1 MSSYPIIKIP
11 TALERAYR
19 SEPVLA
25 NFEQPA
31 ACPPTSAPQY
41 FNLPMLA
48 LETVSAVL
56 MGGLCWSLSSW
67 FIGIFTGGGGLLL
80 VVAHAFAMSR
90 TYPDRWYLYR
100 AASERH
106 LQKQWETQFSQA
118 RSARLQTAD
127 GIARYRRQK
136 VSAVLKH
143 TQTNGEGARSLTPAA
158 AQFAQVLTEWFPGHI
173 HTDAGL
179 TLIDRASHLHISIE
193 IDEPYQEI
201 NGEIQATH
209 YLGSTLDQRQ
219 NNFYLDQGWVV
230 IRFSSLQTTDTPDS
244 CGKVIAELAAE
255 LLQET
260 AWLIPFEA
268 VENLIATQQWTRSE
282 AQQLA
287 KLAQRQYA

>member
-11 TALERAYR
+11 AALERAYR

-31 ACPPTSAPQY
+31 AGQPASVPQY
-41 FNLPMLA
+41 FNLPLLA
-48 LETVSAVL
+48 IEAASAVII
-56 MGGLCWSLSSW
+56 GGWGWFRFSW
-67 FIGIFTGGGGLLL
+67 FMGILMGGGGLLL

-90 TYPDRWYLYR
+90 TYSDRWYLYR
-100 AASERH
+100 AASERY

-143 TQTNGEGARSLTPAA
+143 TQTNCGGARSLTPAA
-158 AQFAQVLTEWFPGHI
+158 RQFAQALTEWFPGRI
-173 HTDAGL
+173 HTEAGL
-179 TLIDRASHLHISIE
+179 ALIDRASNLHISIE
-193 IDEPYQEI
+193 IDEPYQKI
-201 NGEIQATH
+201 NGEIQATN
-209 YLGSTLDQRQ
+209 YVGSTLDQRH
-219 NNFYLDQGWVV
+219 NNLYLNQGWVV
-230 IRFSSLQTTDTPDS
+230 MRFSSLQTTDYADS
-244 CGKVIAELAAE
+244 CGKVIAELIAE
-255 LLQET
+255 LLQDE
-260 AWLIPFEA
+260 AWLIPFQT
-268 VENLIATQQWTRSE
+268 VEHLIAAQQWTQNE